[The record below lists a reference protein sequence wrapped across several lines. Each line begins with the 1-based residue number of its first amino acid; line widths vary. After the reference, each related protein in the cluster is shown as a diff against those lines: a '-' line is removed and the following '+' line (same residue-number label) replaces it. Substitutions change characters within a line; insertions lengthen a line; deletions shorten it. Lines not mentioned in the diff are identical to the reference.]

1 MDVLLVEPDATRR
14 QELHAFLRLA
24 QYRVGVTTTLAEA
37 AARLATQ
44 AYDFVLLAQALP
56 DGDGLRLLPLANR
69 HGQRPTSCVV
79 FTATTDVEDR
89 LRGFALGADECLAPP
104 VSLAELERR
113 MRVIVRQRV
122 GRKRPVIHFGA
133 GFVLDLAA
141 RSLRHDNQPV
151 HLSRKQFDVLH
162 YLLRH
167 RGQVLTR
174 EQLGAH
180 IGRQPADYQ
189 ESSNF
194 IDVHIMNVRRALA
207 PYAPTHFLE
216 TVNGV
221 GYRAA

>member
-1 MDVLLVEPDATRR
+1 MEVLLVENEAKPR
-14 QELHAFLRLA
+14 QLLHRFLEHA
-24 QYRVGVTTTLAEA
+24 QYGVDVAATFAEA
-37 AARLATQ
+37 AAYLAGR

-56 DGDGLRLLPLANR
+56 DGDGLELIRLATR
-69 HGQRPTSCVV
+69 HELHPTSCIV
-79 FTATTDVEDR
+79 FTATPDVEHR
-89 LRGFALGADECLAPP
+89 LRGFALGADECLARP

-113 MRVIVRQRV
+113 MRVIIRQRV
-122 GRKRPVIHFGA
+122 GLKRPAIHFGP

-141 RSLRHDNQPV
+141 RKLCHGPHNV

-162 YLLRH
+162 HLLLH
-167 RGQVLTR
+167 RGKVLTR

-180 IGRQPADYQ
+180 IGRRRTASL

-207 PYAPTHFLE
+207 PFAPTDFLE